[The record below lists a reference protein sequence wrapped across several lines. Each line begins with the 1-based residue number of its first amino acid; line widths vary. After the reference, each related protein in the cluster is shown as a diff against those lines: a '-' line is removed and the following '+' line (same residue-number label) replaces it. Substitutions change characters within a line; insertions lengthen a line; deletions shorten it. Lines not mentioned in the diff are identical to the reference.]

1 MSQKTSKIKP
11 LISVIIPVY
20 NIEKYISK
28 CLDSVL
34 NQTLDRDKYEV
45 IIIDDGS
52 TDKSLEIC
60 KQKTKGFDN
69 AKIIEHKK
77 NKGLGPARNTGIKEA
92 KGEYLYFIDGDDYI
106 DNNTLENLLELAQEY
121 KADIVTSGFKRV
133 DEKGHILF
141 KKNDY
146 TSLTDDKFENLKMF
160 LASQVTHTAWGKLI
174 KRSLF
179 LDNNIEY
186 PKGIH
191 EDIPVTYLLFWY
203 ADKIHVSD
211 EISYYWVKRNS
222 SITSYISKEHIDGWF
237 NAIDKQKEFIEL
249 NFPKNSDI
257 EELHKSLLIGLT
269 KAFSILLES
278 LLNFIEDPNEANV
291 MKEYLYQ
298 IFLERIFND

>member
-1 MSQKTSKIKP
+1 MSQKTNEMKP
-11 LISVIIPVY
+11 YISVIIPVY
-20 NIEKYISK
+20 NIEKYIPD
-28 CLDSVL
+28 CLDTVL

-52 TDKSLEIC
+52 TDKSLKIC
-60 KQKTKGFDN
+60 KQKAKGFDN
-69 AKIIEHKK
+69 TKIIEHKK

-133 DEKGHILF
+133 DEEGEILLEE
-141 KKNDY
+141 NDY
-146 TSLTDDKFENLKMF
+146 LDLTDDKFENLKIM
-160 LASQVTHTAWGKLI
+160 LSDQVTHTAWGKLV

-203 ADKIHVSD
+203 ADKIHVSN
-211 EISYYWVKRNS
+211 EISYYWVKRKA
-222 SITSYISKEHIDGWF
+222 SITSYMSKKHIDGWF
-237 NAIDKQKEFIEL
+237 GAIDKQRKFVKENFKGRKLKEL
-249 NFPKNSDI
+249 NQMISHGLEKAKTKLMENINKYEKGSRYRKLQRYLI
-257 EELHKSLLIGLT
+257 ERYQKKT
-269 KAFSILLES
+269 NIL
-278 LLNFIEDPNEANV
+278 N
-291 MKEYLYQ
+291 
-298 IFLERIFND
+298 